1 MNSINCQNEYQ
12 EHPFC
17 TFFNSVNSD
26 ADKNSPAVYTARAL
40 LRGIDNQRQE
50 YMNECEKVYPN
61 SLSNRETENQTSNN
75 IANIETS
82 FSITPNPA
90 NSFVTLVHKGDFN
103 LIQISEMN
111 GKVVFESL
119 LNTNEN
125 SERFDLSML
134 SNGIYTVS
142 LISDPKIV
150 RVKLI
155 INK

>member
-1 MNSINCQNEYQ
+1 MYSINWQNENQ

-17 TFFNSVNSD
+17 KFYNSGYSD
-26 ADKNSPAVYTARAL
+26 ADKKGPAVYTSRAL

-50 YMNECEKVYPN
+50 YMHDCEKVFPI
-61 SLSNRETENQTSNN
+61 SISNRETENQKSNS

-82 FSITPNPA
+82 YSITPNPA
-90 NSFVTLVHKGDFN
+90 NSFVTIVHKGDFN

-111 GKVVFESL
+111 GRVVFESA

-125 SERFDLSML
+125 SETFDFSML
-134 SNGIYTVS
+134 SNGIYIVS
-142 LISDPKIV
+142 LIAESKTE
-150 RVKLI
+150 RLKLI